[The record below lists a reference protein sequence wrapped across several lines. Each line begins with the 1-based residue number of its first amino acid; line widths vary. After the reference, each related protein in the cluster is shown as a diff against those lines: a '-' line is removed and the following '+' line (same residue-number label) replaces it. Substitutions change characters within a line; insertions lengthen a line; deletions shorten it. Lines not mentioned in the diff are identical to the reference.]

1 MYVQCVYHMKLSK
14 KNIMIFSAIGIVI
27 ASSLTVFSFSVH
39 ATNNEPEMI
48 IGSAVDDVTP
58 DGITMQEPS
67 VTVASAVDNLNP
79 DTRLLVPTYSSSE
92 RAYLVLVEN
101 YSIADAYGN
110 VDRTHPPPIPVV
122 KRGIPT
128 PVNMVIS
135 PTLSG
140 ESGNF
145 YVALEFTYCAPL
157 YQHDNQS
164 RPCVEK
170 NLAVSLPQH
179 VVSLNQHFN
188 VTVTAPDNI
197 PSGLY
202 QLGILARTNLY
213 SETNQ
218 QMNGSSAEEP
228 FWIRVV

>member
-1 MYVQCVYHMKLSK
+1 MPVQYVCDMKLSK
-14 KNIMIFSAIGIVI
+14 KNIVIFSAIGIII
-27 ASSLTVFSFSVH
+27 ASSIAVFSFSVN
-39 ATNNEPEMI
+39 TMNKEPEII
-48 IGSAVDDVTP
+48 IGRAVDDVTP
-58 DGITMQEPS
+58 TGITIQEPP
-67 VTVASAVDNLNP
+67 VTVASTVDNLNP
-79 DTRLLVPTYSSSE
+79 DTRLLVSTYSSSK

-110 VDRTHPPPIPVV
+110 VDRIHPPPIPVV
-122 KRGIPT
+122 KKGVPT
-128 PVNMVIS
+128 QVDVVIY

-157 YQHDNQS
+157 YQPDDQT
-164 RPCVEK
+164 RPCIEK

-179 VVSLNQHFN
+179 VVSINQHFN

-202 QLGILARTNLY
+202 QLGILTRTNLY
-213 SETNQ
+213 SGTNP
-218 QMNGSSAEEP
+218 QMNGSSADEP

>member
-1 MYVQCVYHMKLSK
+1 MAL
-14 KNIMIFSAIGIVI
+14 
-27 ASSLTVFSFSVH
+27 SLTIFSFSVH
-39 ATNNEPEMI
+39 ATNNEPESI

-58 DGITMQEPS
+58 VDITIQEPS
-67 VTVASAVDNLNP
+67 VTVTSTVDNLHP
-79 DTRLLVPTYSSSE
+79 DTRLLVPTHSSSA
-92 RAYLVLVEN
+92 RAYLILVEN
-101 YSIADAYGN
+101 YSIADAYGS
-110 VDRTHPPPIPVV
+110 VDRTHPPPIPVI
-122 KRGIPT
+122 KKGMPT
-128 PVNMVIS
+128 PVDVVIS
-135 PTLSG
+135 STLPG

-157 YQHDNQS
+157 YHHDNQT

-170 NLAVSLPQH
+170 NLEVSLPQH
-179 VVSLNQHFN
+179 VVSMNQHFN

-213 SETNQ
+213 SGTNQ
-218 QMNGSSAEEP
+218 QMNGSSTDEP

>member
-1 MYVQCVYHMKLSK
+1 MCVQYVYPMKLSK

-27 ASSLTVFSFSVH
+27 ALSLTVFSFSVH
-39 ATNNEPEMI
+39 ATNNESESI

-58 DGITMQEPS
+58 VGITIQEPS
-67 VTVASAVDNLNP
+67 VTVASTVDNLHP

-92 RAYLVLVEN
+92 RAYLILVEN

-110 VDRTHPPPIPVV
+110 VDRTHPPPILMM
-122 KRGIPT
+122 KKGMPT
-128 PVNMVIS
+128 PIDVVIS
-135 PTLSG
+135 STLPG

-145 YVALEFTYCAPL
+145 YVALEFIYCAPL
-157 YQHDNQS
+157 YHHDNQT

-170 NLAVSLPQH
+170 NLGVSLPQH
-179 VVSLNQHFN
+179 VVSINQHFN

-213 SETNQ
+213 SGTNQ
-218 QMNGSSAEEP
+218 QMNGSSADEP